1 MRRYKHYL
9 IIVLLLIS
17 AIYLI
22 DFDKKE
28 ESTNELIAIRL
39 DEDVK
44 TKDLFKMGR
53 EVYFNELTR
62 DELIDKLNKN
72 LYDTLKNTGHY
83 FVDYSIKTG
92 LDPYLAVSIVNLE
105 TGCKWGCSYLTKYQ
119 NNIGG
124 LRRNGAYL
132 SFNSLEEGINYYL
145 DLLYNNYW
153 LQGLTT
159 PELMNSKYAEST
171 LWASKVNA
179 YYQAIIES

>member
-72 LYDTLKNTGHY
+72 LYDTLENTG
-83 FVDYSIKTG
+83 T
-92 LDPYLAVSIVNLE
+92 IV
-105 TGCKWGCSYLTKYQ
+105 
-119 NNIGG
+119 
-124 LRRNGAYL
+124 
-132 SFNSLEEGINYYL
+132 
-145 DLLYNNYW
+145 
-153 LQGLTT
+153 
-159 PELMNSKYAEST
+159 
-171 LWASKVNA
+171 
-179 YYQAIIES
+179 

>member
-1 MRRYKHYL
+1 MFL
-9 IIVLLLIS
+9 S
-17 AIYLI
+17 
-22 DFDKKE
+22 
-28 ESTNELIAIRL
+28 
-39 DEDVK
+39 
-44 TKDLFKMGR
+44 
-53 EVYFNELTR
+53 
-62 DELIDKLNKN
+62 
-72 LYDTLKNTGHY
+72 HY

-124 LRRNGAYL
+124 LRGNGAYL

-179 YYQAIIES
+179 YYQAIMES